1 MPIENGAVEN
11 INTHRENL
19 MITKTMKYFLTLV
32 LTCISGL
39 AISQKYVLLDPA
51 ITLPVTYSDKVTST
65 DKFNGLIPVENRS
78 VRQFISALE
87 EIVQQLS
94 KEGPSIILK
103 DYKVGCC
110 AFKGIKIKQ
119 GKETRVD
126 YVITSICDN
135 LTISMHLS
143 DAKIKNS
150 TNAYFITTWIK
161 YIKSGLKK

>member
-1 MPIENGAVEN
+1 
-11 INTHRENL
+11 
-19 MITKTMKYFLTLV
+19 MKYFFTLV
-32 LTCISGL
+32 LICISSL
-39 AISQKYVLLDPA
+39 AISQKYVLLDPT

-65 DKFNGLIPVENRS
+65 DKFKGLIPIEKNS
-78 VRQFISALE
+78 VRQFITALE

-94 KEGPSIILK
+94 KEGPSMVLK
-103 DYKVGCC
+103 DYKIGCC
-110 AFKGIKIKQ
+110 SFKGIKIKQ

-126 YVITSICDN
+126 YVITSSCDN
-135 LTISMHLS
+135 VTISMHLS